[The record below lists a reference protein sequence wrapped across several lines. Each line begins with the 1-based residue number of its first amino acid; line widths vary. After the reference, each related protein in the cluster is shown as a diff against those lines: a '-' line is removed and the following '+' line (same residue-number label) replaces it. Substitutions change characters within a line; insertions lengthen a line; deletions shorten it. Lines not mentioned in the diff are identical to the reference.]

1 MGGACIIYFSTQH
14 NSVHSP
20 SWWSADIEKQYF
32 IWYDF
37 FCFKKSWKVPNDIS
51 YRPTS
56 LIEWPWYAKERLI
69 LFWLLDI
76 CNGISSQKVQR
87 HAICMYILSLALKS
101 KRIYVTIFFSSFLY
115 MLWRR
120 VLTKGDKEFSRSTLY
135 TCICQILIILRKWG
149 KIDRSKFQHLFQL
162 RSLRFLPDF

>member
-1 MGGACIIYFSTQH
+1 MISRNRKAIFH
-14 NSVHSP
+14 
-20 SWWSADIEKQYF
+20 F
-32 IWYDF
+32 IWFF

-56 LIEWPWYAKERLI
+56 LIEWPWYAKERLTWVYVTAF
-69 LFWLLDI
+69 LCRKYKDMRLHVL
-76 CNGISSQKVQR
+76 
-87 HAICMYILSLALKS
+87 AICMYVLSLALKS

-120 VLTKGDKEFSRSTLY
+120 VLTKGDKEFSHSTLY